1 MHFQQEVPKSSLKV
15 SENLGEGLTS
25 IMAGTD
31 KRDIPTFMK
40 YFWEEQ
46 QKYIKCS
53 SRGIRYHPVIMRF
66 CLSFAAKPT
75 SAYDDIWYDEK
86 SVTGIL
92 ILPSRNR
99 LRNYKNY
106 IRPERGFNKNIINEF
121 KNKIKNLCHNEKF
134 FVF

>member
-1 MHFQQEVPKSSLKV
+1 MHAPISKTPSECLKLTIQSFRLENKEFKEKVMHFQQEVPKSSLKV

-66 CLSFAAKPT
+66 CLSFAAKST
-75 SAYDDIWYDEK
+75 SAYDDI
-86 SVTGIL
+86 
-92 ILPSRNR
+92 
-99 LRNYKNY
+99 
-106 IRPERGFNKNIINEF
+106 
-121 KNKIKNLCHNEKF
+121 
-134 FVF
+134 